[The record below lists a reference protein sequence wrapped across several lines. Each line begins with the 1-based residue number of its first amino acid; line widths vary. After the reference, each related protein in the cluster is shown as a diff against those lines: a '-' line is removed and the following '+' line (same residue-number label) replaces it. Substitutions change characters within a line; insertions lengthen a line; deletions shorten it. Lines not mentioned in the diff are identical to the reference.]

1 MRRKIQLAEGETERI
16 SCASASAFRGLDTVT
31 GEVLGAQALAE
42 RVGWLTSLVE
52 ALCAGVTSA
61 HWNRSDL
68 ARLASGRDRSG
79 ARLPSNAWMAVRT
92 LGWGA
97 AVPEGLYVPDRV
109 RRVAEEQAG
118 RALRSAWWR
127 SEITDAVLAT
137 WPTGPDAD
145 PMRRT
150 ETEWAALRKA
160 CPDGQALTASVLR
173 GRTRQVAA
181 FQARQ
186 GCLPVDVCALES
198 APGGGRQVVLAAAD
212 KQLSTLTRC
221 EDDPAHYGVLSV
233 RLPVRPDPR
242 TRQDWH
248 PTLIRFRLPPT
259 IPHTAALHAPT
270 LRVRGGRL
278 RLDVAFTTAAPRTSP
293 GGHVRAVAFDY
304 GLNTLL
310 TGGALTLTGG
320 QQPTVITDTVVTD
333 GRPVFF
339 RPNGVLA
346 KADRLRIL
354 AEHLWTKAARLQ
366 ALVDGRAM
374 AGQWPEPLTGVKLAV
389 LKTEHAAVSRR
400 RTKLNEQ
407 LARAAARFMVETA
420 RAAGAT
426 VIYLEDLRDM
436 ESRGKGRTLN
446 TRLSSS
452 VRGQIVTHTRHQAT
466 AHGIAVVI
474 VPARG
479 TSKYCP
485 RCLHAFRHHAAP
497 DSPEPGWKWATC
509 PNAVCGYSADRDVA
523 AWQRIGARGL
533 THQHTTVLDRASG
546 TYVIRRTVQE
556 LDRPVQHTSHPGT
569 APSSGPAQPC
579 AAADRTKA
587 GPTRNS
593 PAPRQRRRVPAP
605 PTAPAA
611 RTAAAGPGGKRP
623 AGRQP
628 RSPRRH
634 PQWRGRRQAPH
645 TMSTPTRHQPRGARL
660 GAGFHLHTHATPAP
674 RAGRPPGHPR
684 SLFPGP
690 EPGPKPSPTQE
701 NLSSSATLR
710 ASTTGRD
717 TASGP

>member
-1 MRRKIQLAEGETERI
+1 MRRKIQLGQGESERVA
-16 SCASASAFRGLDTVT
+16 CASASAFRGLDTVT
-31 GEVLGAQALAE
+31 GEAWGADVLAE

-52 ALCAGVTSA
+52 ALCAEVTSA
-61 HWNRSDL
+61 HWNRPDL
-68 ARLASGRDRSG
+68 ARLASGRDCSG
-79 ARLPSNAWMAVRT
+79 GRLPSNAWMAVRT

-97 AVPEGLYVPDRV
+97 SVPAGLYLPDRV

-137 WPTGPDAD
+137 WPAGPDAD
-145 PMRRT
+145 PLRRS
-150 ETEWAALRKA
+150 EAEWAALRKA
-160 CPDGQALTASVLR
+160 CPDGQAVATAVLR
-173 GRTRQVAA
+173 GRTRQVVA
-181 FQARQ
+181 FQATQ
-186 GCLPVDVCALES
+186 GGRLPVDMCALEG

-212 KQLSTLTRC
+212 KQLCTLTRC
-221 EDDPAHYGVLSV
+221 PDDPAHYGVLTV

-242 TRQDWH
+242 TRAHWH
-248 PTLIRFRLPPT
+248 LTLIRFRLPPT
-259 IPHTAALHAPT
+259 IPLGAALHVPT

-278 RLDVAFTTAAPRTSP
+278 RLDVAFTAAAPTTRRD
-293 GGHVRAVAFDY
+293 GHTRAVAFDY

-310 TGGALTLTGG
+310 TGGTLTLTGG
-320 QQPTVITDTVVTD
+320 AQPTVLTD

-339 RPNGVLA
+339 RPDGILA

-354 AEHLWTKAARLQ
+354 GEHLWTKSTHLQ
-366 ALVDGRAM
+366 ALIDGRTM
-374 AGQWPEPLTGVKLAV
+374 AGQWPKPSTCAKLAV
-389 LKTEHAAVSRR
+389 LKAEHAAVSMR

-407 LARAAARFMVETA
+407 LAKAAARFVVETA
-420 RAAGAT
+420 RAARAT

-452 VRGQIVTHTRHQAT
+452 VRGQIVAHIRHQA
-466 AHGIAVVI
+466 AAYGIAVVI

-485 RCLHAFRHHAAP
+485 KCLSVFRHHTAP
-497 DSPEPGWKWATC
+497 DNTKPGWKWATC
-509 PNAVCGYSADRDVA
+509 PNTACGYGADRDVA

-533 THQHTTVLDRASG
+533 THQHLTVLDRSSG

-556 LDRPVQHTSHPGT
+556 LDQPVRHTPHPGT
-569 APSSGPAQPC
+569 APSSPPAQPR

-587 GPTRNS
+587 GPTRNR
-593 PAPRQRRRVPAP
+593 PVPRQRRRVPAP
-605 PTAPAA
+605 PATPAA
-611 RTAAAGPGGKRP
+611 RTAATGPGGKRP

-628 RSPRRH
+628 QPPRRH

-660 GAGFHLHTHATPAP
+660 GAGFHLHTHATPVTS
-674 RAGRPPGHPR
+674 RARPPGQPR
-684 SLFPGP
+684 SF
-690 EPGPKPSPTQE
+690 SQDR
-701 NLSSSATLR
+701 SR
-710 ASTTGRD
+710 AQNPAPPRKT
-717 TASGP
+717 